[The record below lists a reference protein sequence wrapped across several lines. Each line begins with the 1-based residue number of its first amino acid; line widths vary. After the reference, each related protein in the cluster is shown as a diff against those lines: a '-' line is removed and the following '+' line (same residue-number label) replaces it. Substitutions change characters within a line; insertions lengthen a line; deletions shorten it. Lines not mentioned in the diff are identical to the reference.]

1 MMLIL
6 LLRYPYVMAKF
17 KFPIGRPTL
26 FKGDILKLKNNPF
39 GFFYC
44 KVSAPDNLLHPILQ
58 LHHKTK
64 DGLASQARTIAP
76 LGNFE
81 GIVLLRGTL

>member
-1 MMLIL
+1 
-6 LLRYPYVMAKF
+6 MAKF